1 VQSCALS
8 ATLTLLTV
16 CNCFACREIANPYG
30 DLKQNRFLQK
40 TITIDVKNLN
50 SKCEAYQEVLGMIAE
65 RDQLLFEKETAN
77 ISLFDAKKASEDTR
91 IQALSAEME
100 VDLARNALLSRQ
112 VQLKYLLDKTQAQE
126 VKDEL
131 EKVSDKLKEMVLAAT
146 TLATSAQQYIA
157 EVQDLRRLAT
167 KTSTTRSTPLTS
179 LPPATG
185 QLRRGKRGTGK
196 ASSNAM
202 RQPCSAIRC
211 RARAS
216 RAPTTTRTRRISL
229 LTIGPSSSLV
239 PIPPPPSLR
248 RAWPPHMEL
257 LT

>member
-1 VQSCALS
+1 MSSPRVQSCALS
-8 ATLTLLTV
+8 ATLTLLTVLV

-167 KTSTTRSTPLTS
+167 KTSTRYTEYAADFSAACYR
-179 LPPATG
+179 AIEA
-185 QLRRGKRGTGK
+185 GK
-196 ASSNAM
+196 AGHWQGELQRHEATLFRYSVPRTGFAGSYYDAHKENFVADD
-202 RQPCSAIRC
+202 
-211 RARAS
+211 RAKQLSGAHS
-216 RAPTTTRTRRISL
+216 
-229 LTIGPSSSLV
+229 PS
-239 PIPPPPSLR
+239 P
-248 RAWPPHMEL
+248 
-257 LT
+257 